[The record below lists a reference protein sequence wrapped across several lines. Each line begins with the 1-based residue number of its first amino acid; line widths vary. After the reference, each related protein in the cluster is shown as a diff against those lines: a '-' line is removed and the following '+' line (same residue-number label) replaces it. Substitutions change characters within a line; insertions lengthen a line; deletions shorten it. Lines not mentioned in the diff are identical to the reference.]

1 MITITGYQ
9 ESDRDDIIRLVLHCQ
24 NDGTRPLVTVEDQPE
39 LLHIQEKY
47 IENGGNFWVAKDDG
61 KLAGS
66 IGLINCGNG
75 IGILKKFFV
84 YEPYRGK
91 PHHLGQQLYQK
102 LLIFA
107 AAHEIKTLLLD
118 TPANTNRA
126 HKFYDNAGFV
136 QITKE
141 ELPVEYDYPYDNCH
155 FFRLDLT

>member
-1 MITITGYQ
+1 MITITNYQ
-9 ESDRDDIIRLVLHCQ
+9 ESDRDEIIRLVLHCQ

-39 LLHIQEKY
+39 LLQIQAKY

-66 IGLINCGNG
+66 IGLVNCGNG
-75 IGILKKFFV
+75 IGVLKKFFV

-91 PHHLGQQLYQK
+91 PHHLGQQLYKK
-102 LLIFA
+102 LLEFA
-107 AAHEIKTLLLD
+107 AVQEIKTILLD
-118 TPANTNRA
+118 TPTNTDRA

-141 ELPVEYDYPYDNCH
+141 DLPVVYDYPYDNCH
-155 FFRLDLT
+155 FFRLDL